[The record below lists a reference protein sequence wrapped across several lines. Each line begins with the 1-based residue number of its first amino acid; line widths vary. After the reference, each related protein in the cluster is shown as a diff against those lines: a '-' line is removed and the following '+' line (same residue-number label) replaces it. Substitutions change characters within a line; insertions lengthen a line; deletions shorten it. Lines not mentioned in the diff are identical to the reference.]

1 MAATPGAVRVAS
13 TTALSAAGRSDVPI
27 SGPFQDTVSGTSRGA
42 GLFGMAAG
50 LAVFMLMMIAA
61 VQVMFNL
68 YATTVVTSAA
78 FNAARIVA
86 GYDSA
91 AGRCAA
97 TAAAEREFW
106 RELGVYRTSGSATL
120 TWDCANTEAVSLE
133 VQARHP
139 TILPASLSGL
149 TGLGRM
155 NRTVEVRVEAA
166 R

>member
-1 MAATPGAVRVAS
+1 MSS
-13 TTALSAAGRSDVPI
+13 TTALSTAGRSTVPMA
-27 SGPFQDTVSGTSRGA
+27 GPFQGMVSGTSRGA

-50 LAVFMLMMIAA
+50 LAVFMLLMIAA
-61 VQVMFNL
+61 VQVLFNL
-68 YATTVVTSAA
+68 YATTFVTSAA

-106 RELGVYRTSGSATL
+106 RELGGYRTHGSVTL
-120 TWDCANTEAVSLE
+120 SWDCSNTEAVSLT
-133 VQARHP
+133 VDARHP
-139 TILPASLSGL
+139 TILPTSLSGL
-149 TGLGRM
+149 TGLGRV